1 MWKWTKRIGLGL
13 ICLIAFL
20 LLSGAAYQ
28 FISTKID
35 EGAYPPP
42 GKLVDVGGYRL
53 HINCSGEGGPTVVL
67 DAGMGCNALA
77 WALVQPA
84 VSKFTHSC
92 SYDRA
97 GNGWSDESPLER
109 TSQNIVDELHMLLK
123 NAKVPGPYILV
134 GHSFGGPNVLL
145 YANQY
150 PDEIAGI
157 VLVDS
162 SHEDQLD
169 KMPAMPEQNESMALF
184 LTYVGGIRLMYAHLP
199 TYKNLLEKSLEKS
212 PDTAQE
218 VYPAKTFTNS
228 FIRTVFKE
236 TSLLDKSLKQL
247 KATGEKL
254 GNKPL
259 IVITAGKALKA
270 EEVGLPEEQVNQIN
284 KVWKDL
290 QIDLVAKSTKGKQ
303 IIAENSGHMITR
315 EQPEIIV
322 QAIQEVIHDANAN
335 KK

>member
-1 MWKWTKRIGLGL
+1 MWKWFKRIGLGL
-13 ICLIAFL
+13 ICLTAVL

-35 EGAYPPP
+35 KGTYPPP
-42 GKLVDVGGYRL
+42 GKMVDVGGYRL
-53 HINCSGEGGPTVVL
+53 HIQCTGQGGPTVVF
-67 DAGMGCNALA
+67 DAGMGCNSLE
-77 WALVQPA
+77 WGLVQPA
-84 VSKFTHSC
+84 VSKFTQAC

-109 TSQNIVDELHMLLK
+109 TSQNIVDELHTLLK
-123 NAKVPGPYILV
+123 NAKIPGPYILV

-150 PDEIAGI
+150 PDEVAGV

-169 KMPAMPEQNESMALF
+169 KMPPMPEPSENMALF
-184 LTYVGGIRLMYAHLP
+184 LTYFGGIRLMYAYLP
-199 TYKNLLEKSLEKS
+199 AYKTLLEKSLEMF
-212 PDTAQE
+212 PDTIKAA
-218 VYPAKTFTNS
+218 YPATTVTNS
-228 FIRTVFKE
+228 ALRTIFKE
-236 TSLLDKSLKQL
+236 TALLDKSLKQL
-247 KATGEKL
+247 KATGAKL
-254 GNKPL
+254 ENKPL
-259 IVITAGKALKA
+259 IVITAGKILKA

-290 QIDLVAKSTKGKQ
+290 QLDLVAKSTKGKQ

-322 QAIQEVIHDANAN
+322 QAIQEVITQ
-335 KK
+335 